1 MNERA
6 RRPLRLPPALVATG
20 LLAALVVVPSHDARS
35 ATRLPVIREDF
46 ESSQVGPWNPPSG
59 VLTRGQLYIE
69 APEVAGGTR
78 TKALATRG
86 LLKGERFVLAPVVN
100 GDLTYDVDIQ
110 RLAQVLD
117 TNLMWHVNVDPKTGA
132 QRYYQASIGYG
143 HKGLDRTV
151 CRIQLIEEDPTL
163 PRGFTALTLGEADG
177 PIIKRDE
184 WHHVQVKV
192 DHLGDDVHILSID
205 GAEVLRVEDHRL
217 RKGRIGGRVGGDM
230 SHWDNIEVTDDP

>member
-1 MNERA
+1 MNDRA
-6 RRPLRLPPALVATG
+6 RRPARLRPALVAAG
-20 LLAALVVVPSHDARS
+20 ALAALAAAPGHDARS
-35 ATRLPVIREDF
+35 ATRVPVIQEDF
-46 ESSQVGPWNPPSG
+46 ESFKVGPWTPPSG
-59 VLTRGQLYIE
+59 VLTRGPLYIE

-100 GDLTYDVDIQ
+100 GDLTYDVDVQ
-110 RLAQVLD
+110 RLAEVLD
-117 TNLMWHVNVDPKTGA
+117 TNLMWHVNVDAKTGA

-143 HKGLDRTV
+143 RKGLDRTV

-163 PRGFTALTLGEADG
+163 PSGFTALTLGEADG
-177 PIIKRDE
+177 PIMKRDE

-192 DHLGDDVHILSID
+192 VHAGDDVHVLSID
-205 GAEVLRVEDHRL
+205 GDEVLRVEDHTL

-230 SHWDNIEVTDDP
+230 SHWDNIEVSDDP